1 MARGSNSRE
10 GRSARSE
17 APPIGS
23 PLKPVYEGVV
33 PTDAMKADNA
43 FKSARRL
50 ALRDI
55 GQSVSLDAEDGR
67 VAPKYTSETMN
78 FQFGGE
84 TYLMKIEANVKF
96 SESGG
101 DSNTELSNI
110 KYTIEKYKKK

>member
-1 MARGSNSRE
+1 
-10 GRSARSE
+10 
-17 APPIGS
+17 
-23 PLKPVYEGVV
+23 
-33 PTDAMKADNA
+33 
-43 FKSARRL
+43 
-50 ALRDI
+50 
-55 GQSVSLDAEDGR
+55 
-67 VAPKYTSETMN
+67 MN